1 MLLTQG
7 TLVSVR
13 GKLIG
18 GTSTGHGVRASQRI
32 GFSPWFSLTNGTGLD
47 RKTSVPDGYRVGVA
61 IYPARSDGGMACR
74 IIDSIGGFT
83 STIRASGNLTSSL
96 EGSGATGTVNLA
108 GGVNLLSSITGSG
121 VLSSLD
127 MRGKA
132 RLSCTI
138 SIGASPSA
146 EDIAQAVWNFQV
158 QGNTAP
164 GNTAEYIK
172 KTLKRDEYL
181 GLS

>member
-7 TLVSVR
+7 TLASIR
-13 GKLIG
+13 GEFIG
-18 GTSTGHGVRASQRI
+18 GTSTNHGLLASQRI

-47 RKTSVPDGYRVGVA
+47 SKTSVPDGYRLGTA

-74 IIDSIGGFT
+74 ITGFGDFT
-83 STIRASGNLTSSL
+83 SSISATGNMESSL
-96 EGSGATGTVNLA
+96 DGLGATGTVNLA

-121 VLSSLD
+121 TISSLD

-138 SIGASPSA
+138 SIGAQPSA

-158 QGNTAP
+158 QGNTSP

>member
-13 GKLIG
+13 GKFIG
-18 GTSTGHGVRASQRI
+18 GTSTGHGLRNATRI
-32 GFSPWFSLTNGTGLD
+32 GFSPWLGLATGTGLD
-47 RKTSVPDGYRVGVA
+47 PKTSVPDGYRAGVA

-74 IIDSIGGFT
+74 LS
-83 STIRASGNLTSSL
+83 ASGGYTSGISAAGNMGITFGGL
-96 EGSGATGTVNLA
+96 GATGTVNLA

-121 VLSSLD
+121 NLTSLD

>member
-18 GTSTGHGVRASQRI
+18 GTSTGHGRLPSQRT

-47 RKTSVPDGYRVGVA
+47 EKTSVPDGYRVGVA

-74 IIDSIGGFT
+74 LT
-83 STIRASGNLTSSL
+83 ASGSFISDITATGNLR
-96 EGSGATGTVNLA
+96 GSIDGMGSTGTVNLA